1 MIYLRA
7 NNSPTDIL
15 TRIVQESLRSLAAAS
30 QPLSD
35 AVEATSNQIIVT
47 TKPIGERPCCLSL
60 TFDKNFEDSIK
71 VVDGGK
77 RSSGASMAGRAD
89 EIVTADSRPVL
100 IYEGAIESPEFL
112 PFVEAY
118 LSASPLMVNLM
129 SMLHHN
135 EVSLAALQRQRSPLH
150 AANRLAISSLM
161 GAVEEYDSDLRRAT
175 AQAMQSLAGT
185 SPRRI
190 LRVHLGDSGP
200 ETKAGVAAAQTPVE
214 PPKQEKQDKPAPQ
227 MVERCCIRCGAQY
240 KVLDATVE
248 KGSGLTCSK
257 ACSYAHR
264 SDKTREGRIATL
276 RRLAEERK
284 GKKWTSKKKALAAVV
299 KTEPAKVEV
308 DVTKPAKVRKN
319 AANNVTRNCNICGK
333 PYTAPQAKVDAGKRL
348 TCSMVCSY
356 AERGIKISKTV
367 QMQMQMQ
374 MHEKPKAKRVM
385 RNCLCCGRGFLMVAA
400 HIEEG
405 RQITCSKAC
414 SYNYRFRGVAGRDP
428 VTGKRP

>member
-1 MIYLRA
+1 MQQPQSS
-7 NNSPTDIL
+7 SPTAIL
-15 TRIVQESLRSLAAAS
+15 IRIIGECLRSLAAAS

-35 AVEATSNQIIVT
+35 AVEATSNQIVVT

-71 VVDGGK
+71 VVDGAPRTGK
-77 RSSGASMAGRAD
+77 AGGVD
-89 EIVTADSRPVL
+89 ETLAADSRPVL

-135 EVSLAALQRQRSPLH
+135 EVNLAALRRQRSPLH
-150 AANRLAISSLM
+150 AANRLAINGLM
-161 GAVEEYDSDLRRAT
+161 GAVEEYDSDLRRST

-200 ETKAGVAAAQTPVE
+200 ETKAAPAE

-227 MVERCCIRCGAQY
+227 LVERCCIRCGAQY

-264 SDKTREGRIATL
+264 SEKTREGRIATL

-284 GKKWTSKKKALAAVV
+284 GKKKAS
-299 KTEPAKVEV
+299 EPV
-308 DVTKPAKVRKN
+308 DVAKPAKVRKN
-319 AANNVTRNCNICGK
+319 AAKNVTRNCNICGK

-356 AERGIKISKTV
+356 AERGLKISETV
-367 QMQMQMQ
+367 QMQMR
-374 MHEKPKAKRVM
+374 EKPKAKRVM

-428 VTGKRP
+428 VTGKKP

>member
-1 MIYLRA
+1 
-7 NNSPTDIL
+7 
-15 TRIVQESLRSLAAAS
+15 
-30 QPLSD
+30 
-35 AVEATSNQIIVT
+35 
-47 TKPIGERPCCLSL
+47 
-60 TFDKNFEDSIK
+60 
-71 VVDGGK
+71 
-77 RSSGASMAGRAD
+77 
-89 EIVTADSRPVL
+89 
-100 IYEGAIESPEFL
+100 
-112 PFVEAY
+112 
-118 LSASPLMVNLM
+118 MVNLM
-129 SMLHHN
+129 AMLHHN
-135 EVSLAALQRQRSPLH
+135 EVNLAALQRQRSPLH

-161 GAVEEYDSDLRRAT
+161 GVVEEYDSDLRRAT

-200 ETKAGVAAAQTPVE
+200 ETKAGVAAAQAPAE

-227 MVERCCIRCGAQY
+227 MVERRCVRCDSEY
-240 KVLDATVE
+240 KVLDTTLQ
-248 KGSGLTCSK
+248 KGFGLTCSK

-264 SDKTREGRIATL
+264 SEKTREGRVERL
-276 RRLAEERK
+276 RMLAKERV
-284 GKKWTSKKKALAAVV
+284 GKKWTSKKKALTAAA

-367 QMQMQMQ
+367 QMQM
-374 MHEKPKAKRVM
+374 HEKPKAKRVM

-428 VTGKRP
+428 VTGKKP